1 MKKITVNELI
11 RQLEFF
17 RDHCGAGE
25 YVVDY
30 MDVDSMEHDIEEGVH
45 DYSDKLKLV
54 ILG

>member
-17 RDHCGAGE
+17 RDYCGAGE
-25 YVVDY
+25 YIVNY
-30 MDVDSMEHDIEEGVH
+30 MDADSMEHDIEEGVH

>member
-11 RQLEFF
+11 QQLEFF

-30 MDVDSMEHDIEEGVH
+30 MDADSMEYEIEEGVH
-45 DYSDKLKLV
+45 DYDGKLKLV

>member
-1 MKKITVNELI
+1 MTKITVNELI

-45 DYSDKLKLV
+45 DYDDNLKLV

>member
-17 RDHCGAGE
+17 RDHCNAGD

-30 MDVDSMEHDIEEGVH
+30 MDIDSMEYEIEEGVH
-45 DYSDKLKLV
+45 DYDDKLKLV
-54 ILG
+54 IIG

>member
-1 MKKITVNELI
+1 MKNITVNELI

-25 YVVDY
+25 WTVDY
-30 MDVDSMEHDIEEGVH
+30 MDNDSMGHDIEEGVH
-45 DYSDKLKLV
+45 DYSDKLKLI

>member
-1 MKKITVNELI
+1 MTKITVNELI

-17 RDHCGAGE
+17 RDRYGAGE

-30 MDVDSMEHDIEEGVH
+30 MDADSMEHDIEEGVH
-45 DYSDKLKLV
+45 DYSDKLKIV